1 MIRTYKGK
9 KKSKW
14 TTVKKKEGS
23 TRGEKQMLREHLD
36 KILTKYKLEM
46 LCTTRQNLFSKSS
59 EITAKRMIYDELLEM
74 ENEFSSDEKYVMC
87 VDDEIIDGLYA
98 NAYEGKRINEVT
110 NEQLKDCIREYVASY
125 K

>member
-1 MIRTYKGK
+1 
-9 KKSKW
+9 
-14 TTVKKKEGS
+14 
-23 TRGEKQMLREHLD
+23 
-36 KILTKYKLEM
+36 
-46 LCTTRQNLFSKSS
+46 
-59 EITAKRMIYDELLEM
+59 
-74 ENEFSSDEKYVMC
+74 MC